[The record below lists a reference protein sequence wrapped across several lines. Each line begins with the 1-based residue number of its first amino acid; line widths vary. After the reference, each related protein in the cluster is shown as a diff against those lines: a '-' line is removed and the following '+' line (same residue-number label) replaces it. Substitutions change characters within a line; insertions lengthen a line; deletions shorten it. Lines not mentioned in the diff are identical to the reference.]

1 MIKTAK
7 RKRLSKIIGIMM
19 TYNCADLIETAY
31 RSLPKGLFSQVI
43 VVDDGSSDNSVE
55 VAKRLGLNV
64 YTHKHGG
71 YGANIKFGLKKVM
84 SFGAD
89 YAVEIHGDGQY
100 DQSVAPAAIKKMES
114 GFDFLLGS
122 RFTNF
127 QQAIKDGMPFERY
140 FANLGLSFIDR
151 LVLGANLTE
160 FHTGFRV
167 YSKRLIKSL
176 IFEGTSDNYLYSF
189 EIICQARFNNMK
201 IGEVPMRCNYKVAHT
216 SISIK
221 KSIIYALGTFAILG
235 KYLMA
240 KAGANVKCFKHI

>member
-1 MIKTAK
+1 MKTVK
-7 RKRLSKIIGIMM
+7 SRRLPKVLGIIM
-19 TYNCADLIETAY
+19 TYNCADMIASTY
-31 RSLPKGLFSQVI
+31 RGLPKGVFSQVI

-55 VAKRLGLNV
+55 VAKRLGLET

-71 YGANIKFGLKKVM
+71 YGANIKYGLKKVLPL
-84 SFGAD
+84 GAD

-100 DQSVAPAAIKKMES
+100 DQSVVPAAIKKMET

-122 RFTNF
+122 RFTNLKH
-127 QQAIKDGMPFERY
+127 AIDDGMPLERY

-151 LVLGANLTE
+151 LVLGVNLTE

-167 YSKRLIKSL
+167 YSKRLIESL
-176 IFEGTSDNYLYSF
+176 SYEGTSDNYLYSF
-189 EIICQARFNNMK
+189 EIICQAKFNNMK
-201 IGEVPMRCNYKVAHT
+201 IGEVPMRCNYKAAHT

-235 KYLMA
+235 KYLLA
-240 KAGANVKCFKHI
+240 KMGAKTVTFKSA